1 MKALILVPDQF
12 LYFLDS
18 KFTIK
23 ILAANTAGP
32 GEKKTQSNRGEKSPE
47 ETMAI
52 DQKFGE
58 RGGIS
63 GIRFISFLATLTFPF
78 AHFN

>member
-1 MKALILVPDQF
+1 MKELIPVPDQF

-23 ILAANTAGP
+23 ILAANTAEP
-32 GEKKTQSNRGEKSPE
+32 GGKKQSSRGEKSPE
-47 ETMAI
+47 KTMAI